1 VEIAGE
7 IEQERQKTELDAD
20 IIRIADQSGVAT
32 WRHLFPARAA
42 CY

>member
-20 IIRIADQSGVAT
+20 TIRIAD
-32 WRHLFPARAA
+32 
-42 CY
+42 